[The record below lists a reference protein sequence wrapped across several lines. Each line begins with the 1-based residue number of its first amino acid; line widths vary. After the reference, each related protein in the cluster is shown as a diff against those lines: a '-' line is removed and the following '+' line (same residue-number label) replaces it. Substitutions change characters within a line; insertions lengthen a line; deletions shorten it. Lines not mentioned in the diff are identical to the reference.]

1 MMKLLEIKTMS
12 EMKNLFDPLKRKLR
26 IKTKRSLNKIYSIEI
41 IKTETQWIVKS
52 KKRWRGGT
60 SKICVIL
67 PNKEERQ
74 NGQKKFLKT

>member
-41 IKTETQWIVKS
+41 IKTETQ
-52 KKRWRGGT
+52 
-60 SKICVIL
+60 
-67 PNKEERQ
+67 
-74 NGQKKFLKT
+74 